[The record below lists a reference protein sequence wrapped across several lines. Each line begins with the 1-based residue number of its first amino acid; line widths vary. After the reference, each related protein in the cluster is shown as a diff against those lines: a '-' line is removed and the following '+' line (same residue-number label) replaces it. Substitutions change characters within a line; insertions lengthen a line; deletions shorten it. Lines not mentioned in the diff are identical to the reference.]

1 MVPSV
6 VPSLEVPGGQMGP
19 RGTAGND
26 KSLRCSISVA
36 VPPGPMLLPLE
47 TPCCCPSK
55 PLVLCLETPG
65 AVPRNP
71 RSAAP
76 RNPWGQILRPKFSS
90 FGDFQAPPTKTSYT
104 TPHYYPKYEI
114 WAIENFLVEDPFK
127 DQPNLSCTYGCKLL
141 NFGTTNKLGGQ
152 ERKKKI
158 KWRPQYDGTLRQIVK
173 RHIKRKLF

>member
-47 TPCCCPSK
+47 TPCCCASKPLRRPSK
-55 PLVLCLETPG
+55 PYV

-71 RSAAP
+71 SAAP
-76 RNPWGQILRPKFSS
+76 QNPMLLCLETLGPPRLETPGDKF
-90 FGDFQAPPTKTSYT
+90 
-104 TPHYYPKYEI
+104 
-114 WAIENFLVEDPFK
+114 
-127 DQPNLSCTYGCKLL
+127 
-141 NFGTTNKLGGQ
+141 
-152 ERKKKI
+152 
-158 KWRPQYDGTLRQIVK
+158 
-173 RHIKRKLF
+173 

>member
-47 TPCCCPSK
+47 TPCCCASKPLCRPSK
-55 PLVLCLETPG
+55 PHV

-90 FGDFQAPPTKTSYT
+90 FGGFQAPPTKTSYT

-114 WAIENFLVEDPFK
+114 QAIEIFLVEDPFNSTPGVNQVSMQLVSQ
-127 DQPNLSCTYGCKLL
+127 DA
-141 NFGTTNKLGGQ
+141 
-152 ERKKKI
+152 
-158 KWRPQYDGTLRQIVK
+158 D
-173 RHIKRKLF
+173 

>member
-1 MVPSV
+1 MDQSNKDPVCSLFRVKKINLVTKLHMNSGAVTMVLSV
-6 VPSLEVPGGQMGP
+6 IPSLEVPGNQMGP

-55 PLVLCLETPG
+55 PLALCLETPG

-76 RNPWGQILRPKFSS
+76 QNPGGQILRPKFSS
-90 FGDFQAPPTKTSYT
+90 FGDF
-104 TPHYYPKYEI
+104 
-114 WAIENFLVEDPFK
+114 
-127 DQPNLSCTYGCKLL
+127 
-141 NFGTTNKLGGQ
+141 
-152 ERKKKI
+152 
-158 KWRPQYDGTLRQIVK
+158 
-173 RHIKRKLF
+173 

>member
-6 VPSLEVPGGQMGP
+6 VPSLKVPGGQMGP

-90 FGDFQAPPTKTSYT
+90 FGDF
-104 TPHYYPKYEI
+104 
-114 WAIENFLVEDPFK
+114 
-127 DQPNLSCTYGCKLL
+127 
-141 NFGTTNKLGGQ
+141 
-152 ERKKKI
+152 
-158 KWRPQYDGTLRQIVK
+158 
-173 RHIKRKLF
+173 

>member
-36 VPPGPMLLPLE
+36 APRNPMLLPLE

-114 WAIENFLVEDPFK
+114 WAIENFLVEDPFNILCFPG
-127 DQPNLSCTYGCKLL
+127 QTFNTRTAGHLT
-141 NFGTTNKLGGQ
+141 FTIIRVTTVHCWEVVHKHL
-152 ERKKKI
+152 
-158 KWRPQYDGTLRQIVK
+158 
-173 RHIKRKLF
+173 

>member
-36 VPPGPMLLPLE
+36 APRNPMLLP
-47 TPCCCPSK
+47 
-55 PLVLCLETPG
+55 LETPG

-90 FGDFQAPPTKTSYT
+90 FGDF
-104 TPHYYPKYEI
+104 
-114 WAIENFLVEDPFK
+114 
-127 DQPNLSCTYGCKLL
+127 
-141 NFGTTNKLGGQ
+141 
-152 ERKKKI
+152 
-158 KWRPQYDGTLRQIVK
+158 
-173 RHIKRKLF
+173 

>member
-36 VPPGPMLLPLE
+36 APRNPMLLPLE

-114 WAIENFLVEDPFK
+114 WAIENFLVEDPFNSWWISFQK
-127 DQPNLSCTYGCKLL
+127 QVAPALYEPSSLSI
-141 NFGTTNKLGGQ
+141 NFFD
-152 ERKKKI
+152 E
-158 KWRPQYDGTLRQIVK
+158 IVT
-173 RHIKRKLF
+173 

>member
-104 TPHYYPKYEI
+104 TLHYYPKFEVQEI
-114 WAIENFLVEDPFK
+114 KFFLYLRSGLRVRFQLWRFEFDC
-127 DQPNLSCTYGCKLL
+127 LSH
-141 NFGTTNKLGGQ
+141 LGVRFWGQ
-152 ERKKKI
+152 GR
-158 KWRPQYDGTLRQIVK
+158 DS
-173 RHIKRKLF
+173 HIDC